1 MMDMQGKR
9 IYGSETNWEQ
19 SRYNI
24 ELVYIQDREIVEK
37 DFDGLERR
45 NCPNC
50 GAPLTHLG
58 SNNCRYCGTP
68 IVEYNI
74 KVWTFSSVREVK

>member
-1 MMDMQGKR
+1 MEEKINGEQP
-9 IYGSETNWEQ
+9 TNQEVNVQ
-19 SRYNI
+19 S
-24 ELVYIQDREIVEK
+24 EIVEK
-37 DFDGLERR
+37 DFDGLQGR

-50 GAPLTHLG
+50 GAPLTHIG

>member
-1 MMDMQGKR
+1 MDMQGRR

-37 DFDGLERR
+37 DVDGLEGR

-50 GAPLTHLG
+50 GAPLTHIG
-58 SNNCRYCGTP
+58 SKNCRYCGTP

-74 KVWTFSSVREVK
+74 KVWTFSSVKEVK